1 MKHAPPWGI
10 KHSLPSNTLL
20 LKTHSKDYSHRKFCK
35 QDNFINFYLKNK
47 TNQTKKHTHI
57 NKTNKQQPNQNKI
70 KETQNKT
77 C

>member
-35 QDNFINFYLKNK
+35 QDNFINFYLKTKQKKSNK
-47 TNQTKKHTHI
+47 KAHTH
-57 NKTNKQQPNQNKI
+57 KQNKQTTTKPK
-70 KETQNKT
+70 
-77 C
+77 